1 MPRPNF
7 VACDRTAHN
16 GLKDCGGY
24 GTHNPSN
31 RFPRTTASARQVP
44 ALRRSADEGNI
55 CPIGSGTHRGHRGLG
70 DNPRMDRMLI
80 EEVSGG
86 TYSIDPQAVAAAIM
100 ARERAR
106 MATRGLDA
114 LITPQVRDGNGDQP
128 PALEGTA

>member
-1 MPRPNF
+1 
-7 VACDRTAHN
+7 
-16 GLKDCGGY
+16 
-24 GTHNPSN
+24 
-31 RFPRTTASARQVP
+31 
-44 ALRRSADEGNI
+44 
-55 CPIGSGTHRGHRGLG
+55 
-70 DNPRMDRMLI
+70 MDRMLI